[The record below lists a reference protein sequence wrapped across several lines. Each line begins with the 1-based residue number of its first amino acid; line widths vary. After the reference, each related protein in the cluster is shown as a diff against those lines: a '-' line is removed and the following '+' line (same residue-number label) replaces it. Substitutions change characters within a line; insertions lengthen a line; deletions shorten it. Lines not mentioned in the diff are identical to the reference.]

1 MVSSSLLVHQSS
13 VSSFLFLKRPARVSI
28 RDPIQRCWQPTT
40 TMRESLPVLTFW
52 CFPYFSIVTFSFL
65 IYFFWFPFWVFVFW
79 FLGADGRN
87 FVDRKSQSRNDEC
100 LVAQERL
107 HPDCARRPERYHLP
121 PPPLPPAS
129 SGGGGGA
136 TAMGGSMASSSPA
149 LGTNEAS
156 PPHHTPACHH
166 LAEECKAH
174 PDCK

>member
-1 MVSSSLLVHQSS
+1 MIQSNDVDSRRRVRERERNSARLDILMSPLFLHRHVSLIFFFSLL
-13 VSSFLFLKRPARVSI
+13 
-28 RDPIQRCWQPTT
+28 
-40 TMRESLPVLTFW
+40 
-52 CFPYFSIVTFSFL
+52 
-65 IYFFWFPFWVFVFW
+65 
-79 FLGADGRN
+79 FLGGRN
-87 FVDRKSQSRNDEC
+87 CDNRKSQSRNDEC

-121 PPPLPPAS
+121 PPPAPPAS
-129 SGGGGGA
+129 SGGSGGA

>member
-1 MVSSSLLVHQSS
+1 MN
-13 VSSFLFLKRPARVSI
+13 R
-28 RDPIQRCWQPTT
+28 TT
-40 TMRESLPVLTFW
+40 TT
-52 CFPYFSIVTFSFL
+52 TTTTGG
-65 IYFFWFPFWVFVFW
+65 IYSN
-79 FLGADGRN
+79 A
-87 FVDRKSQSRNDEC
+87 VDVKSQSRNDEC

-121 PPPLPPAS
+121 PPPPPPAS
-129 SGGGGGA
+129 SGGGGA
-136 TAMGGSMASSSPA
+136 TSMGGSMASSSPA

>member
-1 MVSSSLLVHQSS
+1 MVSTPI
-13 VSSFLFLKRPARVSI
+13 LKKKKKLKKDLKIYRVSI
-28 RDPIQRCWQPTT
+28 RDLIQKMLTA
-40 TMRESLPVLTFW
+40 REWSAGCSILTFW
-52 CFPYFSIVTFSFL
+52 CFPSSSSRIICFL
-65 IYFFWFPFWVFVFW
+65 FFVF
-79 FLGADGRN
+79 L
-87 FVDRKSQSRNDEC
+87 FVNRKSQSRNDEC

-121 PPPLPPAS
+121 ASSPPAS
-129 SGGGGGA
+129 GGQQS
-136 TAMGGSMASSSPA
+136 TAMSGSMASSSPA

>member
-1 MVSSSLLVHQSS
+1 M
-13 VSSFLFLKRPARVSI
+13 SI

-40 TMRESLPVLTFW
+40 TTKRESWHFDVFLISPSSRFH
-52 CFPYFSIVTFSFL
+52 FL
-65 IYFFWFPFWVFVFW
+65 IYFFWFPFFFWFLFFW

-87 FVDRKSQSRNDEC
+87 CVNRKSQSRNDEC

-121 PPPLPPAS
+121 PPPPPPAS